1 MSNKNKIQGIEQIR
15 NMIFTFRGQ
24 QVMID
29 RDLAELYGVPTKRLN
44 EQVKRNINRFPI
56 TFRFQLSDNEKAELV
71 ANCDRFKTLKHSR
84 VNPYAF
90 TEQGIAML
98 SAVLRSQTA
107 VEISIKI
114 MEAFVEM
121 RRFILN
127 NAAIFQRLEKVEKS
141 LKQPFNTF
149 GRGKRKY
156 LSVHFSLAL
165 GTLFI
170 FVLLLGLGGCR
181 KSFEAQAS
189 HGDFRVSA
197 DTVFLDSVFT
207 GISSPTYHFKIYN
220 EAGHSIYLD
229 EIALDNGDAS
239 FYRLNVDG
247 VAGKKFR
254 NVLIPPGDSIYVF
267 VELTADINA
276 LSDPVYEE
284 RLHIR
289 DAAGQKDV
297 LLTSFVKDAYFLYPR
312 RFSAHRVDSIRIGED
327 ASGNPVRV
335 AGFLIGQDTTLTA
348 DKPVVIYGHIGVPQG
363 KTLTV
368 AAGAH
373 LYFHFNSGIVVYEGG
388 SLHIDGTL
396 SEPVI
401 LEDDRM
407 QPDFDNAP
415 GMWNFI
421 WLQGGS
427 VDNRI
432 RHAIIKNAVAGV
444 IAHPVNDNGDKV
456 LDITG
461 TQIYN
466 CSAYG
471 LFAAASYVTGSNLVV
486 NNCGSSA
493 LHIVLGGQYDF
504 RHCTLVNY
512 GNGIRNLRDAAVYVS
527 NAYTTYDQNGNPVTY
542 TYDLSRCDILNS
554 IIYGNASVEFFAEA
568 DNSAQ
573 MHFRVRNSLIR
584 FEDPQ
589 HRIDSPWMDFSD
601 TTLYN
606 NNVINGTT
614 DFEAPDENNLHI
626 GPSSAAVLLADP
638 AVSATVP
645 LDLDGNDRTG
655 FPDSGAYQHRTPS
668 N

>member
-1 MSNKNKIQGIEQIR
+1 MSRSSNLCPAKWK
-15 NMIFTFRGQ
+15 
-24 QVMID
+24 
-29 RDLAELYGVPTKRLN
+29 
-44 EQVKRNINRFPI
+44 
-56 TFRFQLSDNEKAELV
+56 
-71 ANCDRFKTLKHSR
+71 CLKVHYS
-84 VNPYAF
+84 
-90 TEQGIAML
+90 L
-98 SAVLRSQTA
+98 
-107 VEISIKI
+107 
-114 MEAFVEM
+114 AFV
-121 RRFILN
+121 LW
-127 NAAIFQRLEKVEKS
+127 AIFFLSMS
-141 LKQPFNTF
+141 L
-149 GRGKRKY
+149 G
-156 LSVHFSLAL
+156 S
-165 GTLFI
+165 
-170 FVLLLGLGGCR
+170 CR
-181 KSFEAQAS
+181 KPFQAAAS

-220 EAGHSIYLD
+220 EASHSIYLD
-229 EIALDNGDAS
+229 EIALEKGDAS

-247 VAGKKFR
+247 VAGKRFR
-254 NVLIPPGDSIYVF
+254 HVLIPARDSIYVF
-267 VELTADINA
+267 VELTADIHA

-297 LLTSFVKDAYFLYPR
+297 LLTSFVKDAYFLYPQ
-312 RFSAHRVDSIRIGED
+312 RFSAHRVDSIRIGEN
-327 ASGNPVRV
+327 AQGNPVRV
-335 AGFLIGQDTTLTA
+335 AGFLIGSDTTLTA

-368 AAGAH
+368 APGAH

-396 SEPVI
+396 AHPVI

-407 QPDFDNAP
+407 QADFENAP

-421 WLQGGS
+421 WLQAGS
-427 VDNRI
+427 VNNRI
-432 RHAIIKNAVAGV
+432 RHAVIKNAVAGV

-456 LDITG
+456 LDITD

-466 CSAYG
+466 CSAFG
-471 LFAAASYVTGSNLVV
+471 LFAAASYVTGNNLVI

-493 LHIVLGGQYDF
+493 LHMVLGGRYDF

-512 GNGIRNLRDAAVYVS
+512 GTGIRNLRDAAVYVS

-542 TYDLSRCDILNS
+542 TYDLTQCDILNS
-554 IIYGNASVEFFAEA
+554 IIYGNSTVEFFAEA
-568 DNSAQ
+568 DDAAQ
-573 MHFRVRNSLIR
+573 MRFRVHNSLIR

-601 TTLYN
+601 TNLYR
-606 NNVINGTT
+606 NNVLNGEPA
-614 DFEAPDENNLHI
+614 FEAPEDNNLHI

-655 FPDSGAYQHRTPS
+655 APDSGAFQHRDPD